1 MTKMKKLLFMPL
13 LAMLALF
20 ASCSDDDGPALPEN
34 KNEVFYGKLL
44 LNGSPVADDVKC
56 ELVIIG
62 DVATVSLYKVA
73 FAPMMPAMDIVIPL
87 LKCNHNGGTYTMS
100 GANVVPT
107 VAGVPVEAYRMSSV
121 EAWYSGDKLE
131 VTAVTS
137 MGTIMFS
144 NAVLSITPVGGSGKS
159 YEGDLAVGE
168 FTSKIVVDIV
178 KDEDASLLDIVIN
191 DVKFAA
197 GMPMTLDITLKG
209 IPYLMKDGA
218 VVFEASD
225 VVPYINA
232 EPDPMP
238 AYTFASVSG
247 SIAGNSLT
255 LNACMADGLA
265 AYVAGKEFA
274 FEGGET
280 VKN

>member
-1 MTKMKKLLFMPL
+1 MKKLLFLPL
-13 LAMLALF
+13 LAMLALC
-20 ASCSDDDGPALPEN
+20 ASCSDDNGSTLPEN
-34 KNEVFYGKLL
+34 KNEVFFGKLMF
-44 LNGSPVADDVKC
+44 NGSPVADDVKC

-62 DVATVSLYKVA
+62 DVATVSLYEVA
-73 FAPMMPAMDIVIPL
+73 FAPAMPAMDIVIPL
-87 LKCNHNGGTYTMS
+87 LKCNHNSGTYTMS
-100 GANVVPT
+100 GTNVVPT

-121 EAWYSGDKLE
+121 EAWYSGDKFE

-144 NAVLSITPVGGSGKS
+144 NILLPITPVGGSGKS

-168 FTSKIVVDIV
+168 FTSKIVVEIV
-178 KDEDASLLDIVIN
+178 KDEDASVLDIVIN

-197 GMPMTLDITLKG
+197 GMPMTLDVTLKG

-218 VVFEASD
+218 VMFEASD

-247 SIAGNSLT
+247 SIAGNFLT
-255 LNACMADGLA
+255 LNARMADGLA

>member
-1 MTKMKKLLFMPL
+1 
-13 LAMLALF
+13 MLALF
-20 ASCSDDDGPALPEN
+20 ASCSDDNGSTLPEN
-34 KNEVFYGKLL
+34 KNEVFFGKLMF
-44 LNGSPVADDVKC
+44 NGSPVADDVKC
-56 ELVIIG
+56 GLVIIG
-62 DVATVSLYKVA
+62 DVATVSLYEVA
-73 FAPMMPAMDIVIPL
+73 FAPAMPAMDIVIPL
-87 LKCNHNGGTYTMS
+87 LKCNHNSGTYTMS
-100 GANVVPT
+100 GTNVVPT

-121 EAWYSGDKLE
+121 EAWHSGDKFE

-144 NAVLSITPVGGSGKS
+144 NAVLSITPVGGSGQS
-159 YEGDLAVGE
+159 YEGDLTVGE
-168 FTSKIVVDIV
+168 FTSKIVVEIV
-178 KDEDASLLDIVIN
+178 KDEDASVLDIVIN

-197 GMPMTLDITLKG
+197 GMPMTLDVTLKG

-218 VVFEASD
+218 VMFEASD

-247 SIAGNSLT
+247 SIAGNFLT
-255 LNACMADGLA
+255 LNARMADDLA